1 MFYDNQVLL
10 GIILQYA
17 SPLSYTL
24 QKGLPIT
31 FSLAKKRI
39 YLDTQLKGEITDLF
53 WKLPACSTS
62 RNRMMNTFIIVNITH
77 TFKR

>member
-24 QKGLPIT
+24 QKDLPIT

-53 WKLPACSTS
+53 
-62 RNRMMNTFIIVNITH
+62 
-77 TFKR
+77 